1 MFKKVGIIIGVLIIL
16 VALGLHWI
24 FKDRPSDN
32 ADTKHQIE
40 QTQTG
45 VYQIKESQ
53 KETVSNPGNNQLN
66 QIDKTNT
73 NSESY
78 LSPTTQF
85 VQPNQPSVSL
95 STSSGSFA
103 EVDIS
108 QLGNPVRTDSEIVVI
123 SKKRV
128 ILLDANPNSVEGK
141 QLAYSLELITSN
153 NKHLNHFVP
162 ATTFNAFNVGDRL
175 KLTYN
180 IYRNKNG
187 VEFTTIISVELAN

>member
-32 ADTKHQIE
+32 VDTEHQIE

-45 VYQIKESQ
+45 VSQIKESQ

-66 QIDKTNT
+66 QIDKSNT

-108 QLGNPVRTDSEIVVI
+108 QLGNPVSTDSEIVVI

-162 ATTFNAFNVGDRL
+162 AITFNAFNVGDRL